1 MKISLLNSFRRAF
14 RSALFRVLRWLKRH
28 GKASGTISDTF
39 QFWYDLPVGPVHYY
53 SPLPDVSK
61 ARKNLARWNR
71 ESQLPAVG
79 MNVERQASFIQKLK
93 PFSSECASLPIFS
106 KITEAGYGPG
116 YGEVEAYFLHC
127 MIRYLKPGRII
138 EVGSGVSTF
147 FALNALDMNRKDSN
161 HASAEMH
168 CVEPYPSKKLEEL
181 QSEKRIILQVKEVQ
195 DVPASFFE
203 SLGENDIL
211 FIDSTHA
218 GKIDSDVFYIYLEI
232 LPRLKTGV
240 VVHIHDIYFPYL
252 TCPPEHPVFPL
263 TMLWNENAI
272 CQSFL
277 AFNDAFEILMC
288 QSYLHFKQ
296 PSAISDF
303 LSVYDR
309 ERHFPSSLWLR
320 RVKE

>member
-1 MKISLLNSFRRAF
+1 MKVPIGNSVRRAF

-28 GKASGTISDTF
+28 GKASGTISDAF
-39 QFWYDLPVGPVHYY
+39 QYWYDLPVGPVHYY
-53 SPLPDVSK
+53 SPLPDVNK
-61 ARKNLARWNR
+61 VRNNIARWR
-71 ESQLPAVG
+71 QEGRLPGVR
-79 MNVERQASFIQKLK
+79 MDLERQAMFIQQLK
-93 PFSSECASLPIFS
+93 PFASECANLPSFS

-116 YGEVEAYFLHC
+116 YGEVEAHFLHC
-127 MIRYLKPGRII
+127 MIRHLKPRRII

-147 FALNALDMNRKDSN
+147 FALNALDVNRKDSDR
-161 HASAEMH
+161 ASCEMH
-168 CVEPYPSKKLEEL
+168 CIEPYPSRKLEEL

-203 SLGENDIL
+203 SLGGNDIL

-272 CQSFL
+272 CQAFL
-277 AFNDAFEILMC
+277 AFNDAFQILMC
-288 QSYLHFKQ
+288 QSYLHYKQ
-296 PSAISDF
+296 PSAIGD
-303 LSVYDR
+303 LLGVYDR
-309 ERHFPSSLWLR
+309 ERHFPSSLWL
-320 RVKE
+320 KKIK